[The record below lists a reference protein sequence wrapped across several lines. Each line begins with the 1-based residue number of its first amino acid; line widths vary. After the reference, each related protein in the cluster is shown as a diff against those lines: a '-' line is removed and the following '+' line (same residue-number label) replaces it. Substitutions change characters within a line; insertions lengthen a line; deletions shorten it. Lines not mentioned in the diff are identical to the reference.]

1 MTYFKNLDIRDN
13 AGDPGVILKDK
24 FEDDDSFEIRPSEYA
39 MNAKLGL
46 EYTKSGSIFRVWA
59 PNQENL
65 FLNLYPSADSYSY
78 REFRMNKVE
87 DLFELE
93 IQGDLAGK
101 YYCYS
106 CGGRE
111 VTDPYSIAS
120 SINSARSFIA
130 DMSRTD
136 PPAFRELTYVRT
148 PAEKSVIYELHV
160 GDFTFSAS
168 SGVEERG
175 KYLGL
180 VEEGTKIGDLSTGI
194 DHLKD
199 LGVTHVH
206 LLPIYDFISV
216 DEDPDRFGDKTNY
229 NWGYDPELY
238 NVPEGVY
245 SRNPENPYS
254 RIWEVKE
261 MIKTFHKNGIGVI
274 LDVVYNHT
282 YKTYDSN
289 FNILVPAYYYR
300 SENGIFSNGSGV
312 GNEFASERAMARK
325 FLIESLLYWQSEYMV
340 DGFRF
345 DLMALIDRETIELA
359 LKKLRQVNPYTII
372 YGEPWAGSRSALPQE
387 KQTLWS
393 YPGKGDFAL
402 FNEKYRDSLRGD
414 NDGKG
419 RGFIQGDITEKETLI
434 EGIKGS
440 VTDSIDRP
448 RKTSESI
455 NYFSAH
461 DNLILED
468 KLTKS
473 NGNKERNGAMSKLA
487 FGILL
492 TSEGIPFIHEGTE
505 FRRTKYMLSNSYNAS
520 YDINAIDWK
529 LKQKYRDFY
538 YYVRDLMNLRKEY
551 EVFSLLEREEVEGR
565 VRSINMKNPNLISML
580 YKVEKDRD
588 DSWLLVLHYNGWN
601 GAKVSLEPLFKEF
614 DCFKFTMQKIFDYNG
629 KTITNSTECLMSDND
644 YIHLHP
650 ISTTIYTIKIGEKF

>member
-1 MTYFKNLDIRDN
+1 MTYFNNFDDIKNSRDS
-13 AGDPGVILKDK
+13 GIVLKDK
-24 FEDDDSFEIRPSEYA
+24 IEDDISFEISPSEYA
-39 MNAKLGL
+39 LKAKLGL
-46 EYTKSGSIFRVWA
+46 EYRKAGSIFRVWA
-59 PNQENL
+59 PSQD
-65 FLNLYPSADSYSY
+65 NLYLHLYSYCDSYSY

-87 DLFELE
+87 DVFELE
-93 IQGDLAGK
+93 IRGDLAGK

-120 SINSARSFIA
+120 SVNSARSFIA
-130 DMSRTD
+130 DMARTD
-136 PPAFRELTYVRT
+136 PPAFRELTYVKT
-148 PAEKSVIYELHV
+148 PAEKAVIYELHV
-160 GDFTFSAS
+160 GDFTFSKS
-168 SGVEERG
+168 SGVKERG

-206 LLPIYDFISV
+206 LMPIYDFISV
-216 DEDPDRFGDKTNY
+216 DEDPERLGDKTNY

-238 NVPEGVY
+238 NVPEGAY
-245 SRNPENPYS
+245 SRNPVNPYS

-261 MIKTFHKNGIGVI
+261 MIKTFHKHGIGVI

-312 GNEFASERAMARK
+312 GNEVASERAMVRK
-325 FLIESLLYWQSEYMV
+325 FIIESLLYWQSEYMV

-345 DLMALIDRETIELA
+345 DLMSLIDRETVELA
-359 LKKLRQVNPYTII
+359 LKELRQVNPYTIV
-372 YGEPWAGSRSALPQE
+372 YGEPWAGSRTSLPE
-387 KQTLWS
+387 DMQTLWS

-402 FNEKYRDSLRGD
+402 FNEKYRNALRGD
-414 NDGKG
+414 NDGKD
-419 RGFIQGDITEKETLI
+419 RGFIQGLISDKEALI

-440 VTDSIDRP
+440 LTDSSDRL
-448 RKTSESI
+448 RKTSETI

-473 NGNKERNGAMSKLA
+473 NGNKDRNEAMSKLA

-520 YDINAIDWK
+520 YDINELDWQ
-529 LKQKYRDFY
+529 LKEKHRDFY
-538 YYVRDLMNLRKEY
+538 FYVKDLISLRKEY
-551 EVFSLLEREEVEGR
+551 EVFSLLMKEEVRDR
-565 VRSINMKNPNLISML
+565 VRSIYMGNDNLISMI
-580 YKVEKDRD
+580 YKVDKGRD
-588 DSWLLVLHYNGWN
+588 DNLLLVLHYNGWS
-601 GAKVSLEPLFKEF
+601 GAHISLETLFKEL
-614 DCFKFTMQKIFDYNG
+614 DCFKFTLQKIFDYNG
-629 KTITNSTECLMSDND
+629 KTITNSIGCLMSDND

-650 ISTTIYTIKIGEKF
+650 ISTTIYKIKIGDKF